1 MLYEF
6 QTKTIYNILEA
17 LKKHETIALL
27 GKKDSGKSITVREL
41 KNYLAS
47 TYPLYFIGEASK
59 EYKDFGCIPLDILDN
74 INTMHVKRNL
84 FNSFMKDVAAT
95 VTNFCNISVENTL
108 DTILTYTEKS
118 QISNMISYII
128 FLAQNQNVCLIFDN
142 IEYYDQKSMAFLYNI
157 VDQNLKKKTF
167 NIKIII
173 VLDQDENSEQTVLN
187 EGLLG
192 MLHKIEL
199 MLPTD
204 SDLSNFLDAVD
215 YQLGREVPIKYLIE
229 LKKDVKN
236 LNEYYL
242 KKLNLISQHNLNIK
256 RLLYTLVLL
265 DENVF
270 FSDLTM
276 ILSDISMEQLYQ
288 DIEILEQNM
297 FVESHKC
304 EEDIFYIVPNTI
316 KTAIKK
322 EIPLCLLIN
331 KFEIY
336 AQQIE
341 QYAPLDYIIKYML
354 YRKSGNMNNAY
365 ANAILAYCAIARKE
379 LNCTNREFNSI
390 DTFLKNSPYNDLY
403 CTLYK
408 AYSLLNNNEYDK
420 CFAFVNAYLKDNCFV
435 NNETIFFSVYVPE
448 YIFEIIYLR
457 GICIGRIPN
466 CQENLIH
473 NQRKLLSSLLDI
485 MCILSK
491 NDEFILRIREQ
502 RLLLKTYISIQTRK
516 EQKDIYN
523 EYFSICS
530 QYQLYIRKSTLR
542 TREKWEIHY
551 AAFLSKA
558 NIVSDIPDKLHILK
572 MGFNI
577 ILKNKELYPE
587 KYLKTACNLAGDCMW
602 RDKIDY
608 SYHICKDAVDFIQ
621 KQKWLPY
628 WGVIYQMYIF
638 SRLYGGTNETPNELY
653 MEYSDTIWNCNSIK
667 CKMHEEAICNSNYSI
682 LLASVGKLQDA
693 CDILQS
699 TLSTLNKNG
708 NKYNIYLLST
718 NLGMIKYL
726 LGDAAE
732 AIKLES
738 YCQSLI
744 TSKLVPIFSFA
755 FIKKRSN
762 ILLNVYTEKKY
773 ISNVLEILC
782 EKQTLSTGYCS
793 DNYFRPLLFSDINYW
808 AD

>member
-6 QTKTIYNILEA
+6 QTKTIDNILEA
-17 LKKHETIALL
+17 LKKHEIIALL

-41 KNYLAS
+41 KNYLPS
-47 TYPLYFIGEASK
+47 IYTLYFIGEASK
-59 EYKDFGCIPLDILDN
+59 EYKDFGCIPFDILDN
-74 INTMHVKRNL
+74 INTMHVKKNF

-95 VTNFCNISVENTL
+95 VTNFCNISIENTL

-118 QISNMISYII
+118 QISNMICYIN
-128 FLAQNQNVCLIFDN
+128 FLAQNRNVCLIFDN

-157 VDQNLKKKTF
+157 VDQNLKKKTS

-173 VLDQDENSEQTVLN
+173 VIDQDKNSEQTILN
-187 EGLLG
+187 EGLLE
-192 MLHKIEL
+192 MLHKVDLI
-199 MLPTD
+199 LPTD
-204 SDLSNFLDAVD
+204 SDLSHFLDACD
-215 YQLGREVPIKYLIE
+215 YAFGREIPVKYLME
-229 LKKDVKN
+229 LKKETKN
-236 LNEYYL
+236 LKEFYS
-242 KKLNLISQHNLNIK
+242 KKLNSISQHNLDIK
-256 RLLYTLVLL
+256 RLLYTLILF
-265 DENVF
+265 DDNIF
-270 FSDLTM
+270 FSDLS
-276 ILSDISMEQLYQ
+276 ILLSDISTEQLYQ
-288 DIEILEQNM
+288 DVQILEENM

-304 EEDIFYIVPNTI
+304 EEDIFYIVPITI

-341 QYAPLDYIIKYML
+341 RYAPLDYTIKYRL
-354 YRKSGNMNNAY
+354 YHKSENMNNAY
-365 ANAILAYCAIARKE
+365 ANAIMAYCAIARKE
-379 LNCTNREFNSI
+379 INCTSREFISI
-390 DTFLKNSPYNDLY
+390 DMFLKNSPYNELY

-408 AYSLLNNNEYDK
+408 SYSFFNNNEYNNCFTFIDNYLKDK
-420 CFAFVNAYLKDNCFV
+420 CFINE
-435 NNETIFFSVYVPE
+435 ETIFFSVYIPE
-448 YIFEIIYLR
+448 YIFEMIYLR
-457 GICIGRIPN
+457 GMCIGRLPN

-485 MCILSK
+485 MYTLSK

-523 EYFSICS
+523 EYFSICN
-530 QYQLYIRKSTLR
+530 QYQLYIRESTLR
-542 TREKWEIHY
+542 TREKWEIRY
-551 AAFLSKA
+551 ASFLSKA
-558 NIVSDIPDKLHILK
+558 NIVSNIPDKLHILE

-587 KYLKTACNLAGDCMW
+587 RYLKTACNLAGDCMW
-602 RDKIDY
+602 RNKMDY
-608 SYHICKDAVDFIQ
+608 SYHIFKDAVNFIQ
-621 KQKWLPY
+621 KKKWLPY

-653 MEYSDTIWNCNSIK
+653 IEYSDTIWNCNSIK

-744 TSKLVPIFSFA
+744 TNKLVPIFSFA
-755 FIKKRSN
+755 FIKRRSD

-773 ISNVLEILC
+773 ISNVLEILS